1 MTLLLVSILII
12 LRYEIWTFLN
22 WINSRLQ
29 KWWSYTWIRSLRE
42 IIICINSFRFDNLNI
57 ISFVLDHVWINLR
70 SAWAMILIISFNIA
84 LLLILSIL
92 FRWIP
97 NKQLRIYRI
106 FLVFFNKQLIQL
118 WISLLCKHKML
129 VLFVLNQL
137 FANLTNL
144 IRWIEF
150 QTHFWFAILN

>member
-1 MTLLLVSILII
+1 MTLFLVSILII

-70 SAWAMILIISFNIA
+70 SAWAMILIISFNIT

-97 NKQLRIYRI
+97 NKQLRIYRL

-118 WISLLCKHKML
+118 WISLLCKHKVL

-150 QTHFWFAILN
+150 QTHFWFAILT

>member
-1 MTLLLVSILII
+1 MTLFLVSILII

-70 SAWAMILIISFNIA
+70 SAWAMILIISFNIT

-92 FRWIP
+92 FWRIP
-97 NKQLRIYRI
+97 KKQLRIYRL

-150 QTHFWFAILN
+150 QTHFWFAILT